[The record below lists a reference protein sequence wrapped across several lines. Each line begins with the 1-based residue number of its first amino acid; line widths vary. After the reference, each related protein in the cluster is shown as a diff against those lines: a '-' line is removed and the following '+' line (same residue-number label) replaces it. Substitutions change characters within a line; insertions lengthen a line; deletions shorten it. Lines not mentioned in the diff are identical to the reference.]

1 MKGYLDS
8 LSLLNDQL
16 SNLLVDDKIIV
27 FKI

>member
-27 FKI
+27 IKI

>member
-8 LSLLNDQL
+8 LSLLSDKL

>member
-8 LSLLNDQL
+8 LYLLNDQL

>member
-1 MKGYLDS
+1 MKGQLDS
-8 LSLLNDQL
+8 LSLLNDQP